1 MSAPTSR
8 GSRYNVGTH
17 RPAPAPDRAPPP
29 PDRPRRLG
37 RWGGAALIVVFLVWS
52 VEGTGVGIGSLVE
65 GREQGQ
71 RLLRAFLSPDLSP
84 EFLGI
89 VAEAA
94 METVQI
100 SVAALLLCV
109 LAGLPLAALIA
120 GNAQAP
126 RAVAGAARM
135 VAAVLRG
142 VPELLWALIFIAT
155 VGPGPAAGVYA
166 IALHGAG
173 LLAKLCS
180 EQLESVPPAPVEALR
195 LSGASRT
202 ATALLAT
209 IPMART
215 GIASLVCYQWECN
228 IRTAA
233 VVGFVGAGGIGQA
246 LDVSLRLFR
255 YDELS
260 TLVLGVLALILL
272 VDAVSRVVR
281 RSLGAA

>member
-1 MSAPTSR
+1 MRANDLQLARSRTS
-8 GSRYNVGTH
+8 GH
-17 RPAPAPDRAPPP
+17 REDPPP
-29 PDRPRRLG
+29 PPPPPRRG
-37 RWGGAALIVVFLVWS
+37 TPARRWSGAALVLVAVALS
-52 VEGTGVGIGSLVE
+52 FAVTDAGPTALVE
-65 GREQGQ
+65 GRTGAW
-71 RLLRAFLSPDLSP
+71 RLLRGFTDPDLSA
-84 EFLGI
+84 EMLGI
-89 VAEAA
+89 VGRAA
-94 METVQI
+94 VETMAI
-100 SVAALLLCV
+100 AVAGLALAAAV
-109 LAGLPLAALIA
+109 GLPLAVLIA
-120 GNAQAP
+120 ANVGAP
-126 RAVAGAARM
+126 RGVALAARL
-135 VAAVLRG
+135 AAATLRG
-142 VPELLWALIFIAT
+142 VPELLWALVFVAA
-155 VGPGPAAGVYA
+155 VGLGPAAGVYA

-180 EQLESVPPAPVEALR
+180 EQLESVPPEPVEALR

-202 ATALLAT
+202 ATTLLAT

-215 GIASLVCYQWECN
+215 GIASLICYQWECN

-272 VDAVSRVVR
+272 VDGISRVVR